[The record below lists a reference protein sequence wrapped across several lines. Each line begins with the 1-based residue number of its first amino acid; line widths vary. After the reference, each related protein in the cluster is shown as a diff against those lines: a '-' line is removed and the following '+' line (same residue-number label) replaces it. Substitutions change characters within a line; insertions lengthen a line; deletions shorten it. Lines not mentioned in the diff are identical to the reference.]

1 MAAIL
6 DTILDSGVRTMRWQ
20 FMPPVP
26 YTTEIDEHF
35 GI

>member
-6 DTILDSGVRTMRWQ
+6 DAILDSEVRTTRWQ
-20 FMPPVP
+20 FMPPVS
-26 YTTEIDEHF
+26 YTTDIDEHF